1 MLFVQELTG
10 CAALCTQ
17 TAAAGGLILHF
28 VSSELMRSPLCS
40 NIYSSRDDVDKS
52 PSPPVNLVAARGSS
66 AREKNVSRER
76 TSGVDKVFICECR

>member
-1 MLFVQELTG
+1 VCLLVQELTG

-40 NIYSSRDDVDKS
+40 NIYTSRDDMDKS
-52 PSPPVNLVAARGSS
+52 PSAPLNLVAARGRKFR
-66 AREKNVSRER
+66 AREKRSAR
-76 TSGVDKVFICECR
+76 TDFGG